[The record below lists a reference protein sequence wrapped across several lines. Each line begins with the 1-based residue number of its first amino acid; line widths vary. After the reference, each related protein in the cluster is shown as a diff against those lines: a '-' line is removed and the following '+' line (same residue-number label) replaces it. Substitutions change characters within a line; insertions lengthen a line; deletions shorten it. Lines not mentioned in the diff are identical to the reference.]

1 MASILRRFLRGGFVP
16 AVCWL
21 LAWGAVARAQISYD
35 TGQDTI
41 FVHSQTSPFWI
52 SGQGNSIFQWHPRFS
67 AQYSGPNSLEH
78 ASEQAASVVLT
89 LYTGLQLTRTTE
101 ALVDVESAGGSGLS
115 QTLGLAGFPNA
126 DATRS
131 PSLDE
136 APYFARAELHQV
148 IPLSNDAERVVRTP
162 LSLLTTLPS
171 RRVDIYVGKFSLVDF
186 FDTNSVASD
195 SHMQFMN
202 WTVVNTGAY
211 DYAADTRGYTWGAVI
226 DLVDRWWTFRFGEA
240 LLSKRAN
247 GMTLQKNLQN
257 AHSENFEFELRPSLL
272 SGRPTV
278 LRLLAFTNY
287 ANMGAYH
294 QAIDLFLER
303 KTPTPQI
310 TAHPQQTALKYGFAI
325 NAEQEF
331 TADLRGFV
339 RAGWNE
345 GQHESWN
352 YTEVDQTLAFG
363 ADLRGSLWHRSLD
376 KFGVAFV
383 GNGVSRNHREYL
395 ALGGLGFVLGDG
407 RLTYGPEKIMET
419 YYNFP
424 IPVLS
429 GIFAALDLQYIDDP
443 GYNRARGPVVVLGAR
458 LHVEL

>member
-1 MASILRRFLRGGFVP
+1 MARILRRLTIAGFALTVW
-16 AVCWL
+16 WL
-21 LAWGAVARAQISYD
+21 LVRVAVARAQISYD
-35 TGQDTI
+35 SGQDTV

-67 AQYSGPNSLEH
+67 VQYSGPNSFEH

-101 ALVDVESAGGSGLS
+101 ALVDVESAGASGLS
-115 QTLGLAGFPNA
+115 QTLGIAGFPNA

-148 IPLSNDAERVVRTP
+148 IPLSNHADRVERTP

-171 RRVDIYVGKFSLVDF
+171 RRIDIYVGKFSLVDF

-272 SGRPTV
+272 SGRNTTV
-278 LRLLAFTNY
+278 SLLTFTNF
-287 ANMGAYH
+287 ANMGDYH
-294 QAIDLFLER
+294 QAIDLFLEG

-310 TAHPQQTALKYGFAI
+310 TAHPRQTTLKYGFAI

-331 TADLRGFV
+331 TADLRAFV
-339 RAGWNE
+339 RVGWNE

-363 ADLRGSLWHRSLD
+363 GDLRGVMWHRPFD

-383 GNGVSRNHREYL
+383 GNGISRNHRKYL

-419 YYNFP
+419 YYNFA
-424 IPVLS
+424 IPMHS
-429 GIFAALDLQYIDDP
+429 GIFAALDFQYIDDP
-443 GYNRARGPVVVLGAR
+443 GYNRARGPVLVPGAR

>member
-1 MASILRRFLRGGFVP
+1 MARILRRWTVAGCALTVW
-16 AVCWL
+16 WL
-21 LAWGAVARAQISYD
+21 WVRVAVARSQISYD
-35 TGQDTI
+35 SGQDTV
-41 FVHSQTSPFWI
+41 FVHSKTSPFWI

-67 AQYSGPNSLEH
+67 AQYGGPNSFEH

-115 QTLGLAGFPNA
+115 QTLGIAGFPNA

-136 APYFARAELHQV
+136 TPYFARAEVHQI
-148 IPLSNDAERVVRTP
+148 IPLGNDASRVERTP
-162 LSLLTTLPS
+162 LSLLTKLPS
-171 RRVDIYVGKFSLVDF
+171 RRIDIYLGKFSLVDF

-226 DLVDRWWTFRFGEA
+226 DLVDGWWTFRFGEA

-247 GMTLQKNLQN
+247 GLTLQKNLQN
-257 AHSENFEFELRPSLL
+257 AHSENFEFEFRPSLL
-272 SGRPTV
+272 SGRNTTV
-278 LRLLAFTNY
+278 SLLAFTNY
-287 ANMGAYH
+287 ANMGDYH
-294 QAIDLFLER
+294 RAIDLFLEG

-310 TAHPQQTALKYGFAI
+310 TAHPRQTTLKYGFAI
-325 NAEQEF
+325 NAAQEF

-363 ADLRGSLWHRSLD
+363 GDLRGVLWHRPLD

-383 GNGVSRNHREYL
+383 GNGISRNHRKYL

-419 YYNFP
+419 YYNFA
-424 IPVLS
+424 IPLHS
-429 GIFAALDLQYIDDP
+429 GIFAALDFQYIDDP
-443 GYNRARGPVVVLGAR
+443 GYNRARGPVLIPGAR

>member
-1 MASILRRFLRGGFVP
+1 MARILRRLTVARFAITVW
-16 AVCWL
+16 WL
-21 LAWGAVARAQISYD
+21 LVQVAVARAQISYD
-35 TGQDTI
+35 SGQDTV

-67 AQYSGPNSLEH
+67 AQYGGPNSFEH

-115 QTLGLAGFPNA
+115 QTLGIAGFPNA

-136 APYFARAELHQV
+136 TPYFARAEVHQI
-148 IPLSNDAERVVRTP
+148 IPLGNDASRVERTP
-162 LSLLTTLPS
+162 LSLLTKLPS
-171 RRVDIYVGKFSLVDF
+171 RRIDIYLGKFSLVDF

-226 DLVDRWWTFRFGEA
+226 DLVDRWWTFHFGEA

-247 GMTLQKNLQN
+247 GLTLQKNLQN
-257 AHSENFEFELRPSLL
+257 AHSENFEFEFRPSLL
-272 SGRPTV
+272 SGRNTTV
-278 LRLLAFTNY
+278 SLLAFTNY
-287 ANMGAYH
+287 ANMGDYH
-294 QAIDLFLER
+294 RAIDLFLEG

-310 TAHPQQTALKYGFAI
+310 TAHPRQTTLKYGFAI
-325 NAEQEF
+325 NAAQEF

-363 ADLRGSLWHRSLD
+363 GDLRGVLWHRPLD

-383 GNGVSRNHREYL
+383 GNGISRNHRKYL

-419 YYNFP
+419 YYNFA
-424 IPVLS
+424 IPLHS
-429 GIFAALDLQYIDDP
+429 GIFAALDFQYIDDP
-443 GYNRARGPVVVLGAR
+443 GYNRARGPVLIPGAR